1 MTKQLKDLPADWIV
15 LQRLAVATATVG
27 FATFFVYALNRI
39 VCYWPF

>member
-15 LQRLAVATATVG
+15 LRWLVAATAFAWAVAAC
-27 FATFFVYALNRI
+27 VYALNRI